1 MAGNALSSTEN
12 LFQSSL
18 LLLENTRKQRIQT
31 ILPSDTAF
39 LTPGNSFR
47 RANCQGKL
55 LDNGTNTPIRRI
67 EINGKTL
74 IFLSE
79 NVRKMHE

>member
-31 ILPSDTAF
+31 IFPSDTAF
-39 LTPGNSFR
+39 LTPGKQFS
-47 RANCQGKL
+47 
-55 LDNGTNTPIRRI
+55 
-67 EINGKTL
+67 
-74 IFLSE
+74 
-79 NVRKMHE
+79 